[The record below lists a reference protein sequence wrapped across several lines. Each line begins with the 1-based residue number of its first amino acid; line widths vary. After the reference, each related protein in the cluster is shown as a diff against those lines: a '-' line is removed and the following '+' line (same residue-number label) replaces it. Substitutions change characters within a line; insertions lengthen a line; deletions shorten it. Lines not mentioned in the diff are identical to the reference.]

1 MVAGD
6 DLFCISAFRI
16 SLYLVEIGLSKP
28 RDFVSFLNCLP
39 MSEEINSLASLLLL

>member
-16 SLYLVEIGLSKP
+16 FLYLVEIGLGKQG
-28 RDFVSFLNCLP
+28 FCLFFGLCQY
-39 MSEEINSLASLLLL
+39 EINSLASLLLL

>member
-16 SLYLVEIGLSKP
+16 VLYLVEIGLGKH
-28 RDFVSFLNCLP
+28 RGITVSF
-39 MSEEINSLASLLLL
+39 